1 MRLAYEESKK
11 GVGNRATEAAVVDV
25 PRFDPTDP
33 QGWFAAWTSSMRST
47 FPGAFRYEQ
56 MDPRV
61 QEIAILA
68 TMHNMAS
75 LLHNPEPLKAVISS
89 ELAQRAA
96 KLAKD

>member
-1 MRLAYEESKK
+1 M
-11 GVGNRATEAAVVDV
+11 DI

-33 QGWFAAWTSSMRST
+33 QGWMSAWTASMRAM

-68 TMHNMAS
+68 TMHNMSS
-75 LLHNPEPLKAVISS
+75 LLQNPEPIKSVIA
-89 ELAQRAA
+89 EQLAERAA
-96 KLAKD
+96 RLAKS

>member
-1 MRLAYEESKK
+1 M
-11 GVGNRATEAAVVDV
+11 DV

-33 QGWFAAWTSSMRST
+33 SGWFAAWSAAMRSAL
-47 FPGAFRYEQ
+47 PAAFRYEHV
-56 MDPRV
+56 DPRV

-75 LLHNPEPLKAVISS
+75 MLHDSEPLKSLISN

-96 KLAKD
+96 RLAKAP

>member
-1 MRLAYEESKK
+1 M
-11 GVGNRATEAAVVDV
+11 DM

-33 QGWFAAWTSSMRST
+33 QAWLSAWNASMRSV
-47 FPGAFRYEQ
+47 FPSAFRYEQ

-75 LLHNPEPLKAVISS
+75 LLTNPEPIKNVI
-89 ELAQRAA
+89 AQQLTERAA
-96 KLAKD
+96 KLGETSGSKG

>member
-1 MRLAYEESKK
+1 
-11 GVGNRATEAAVVDV
+11 
-25 PRFDPTDP
+25 
-33 QGWFAAWTSSMRST
+33 MRSM

-75 LLHNPEPLKAVISS
+75 LLKDSEPIKAAIEK
-89 ELAQRAA
+89 ELAERAA
-96 KLAKD
+96 RLKS